1 MTEFD
6 RRALSLPASA
16 APALMVVIDTEEEFD
31 WAGPFGRA
39 GHSIDAIDDLGRA
52 QDLFEQFG
60 IVPVYAVDYPVA
72 DHPDRA
78 AALRGWIAGGRA
90 VLAAQLHSWV
100 TLPFDE
106 PLSRRLRTCVHAVD
120 RTQLRTNQTIL
131 GHHVYAFLDSNLHG
145 GHGESPHAICL
156 PKRLFAS
163 PWGAVGATHQ
173 TVLERGTA
181 EHSDRPHR
189 GQASAAKSKSPEQG
203 PSGPRWTRC
212 DNRRNF
218 LYNRSN
224 CLTIGL

>member
-1 MTEFD
+1 MHTISM
-6 RRALSLPASA
+6 RVISASA
-16 APALMVVIDTEEEFD
+16 ANRKSRSRAISDEVQVSKNEFFF
-31 WAGPFGRA
+31 A
-39 GHSIDAIDDLGRA
+39 S
-52 QDLFEQFG
+52 
-60 IVPVYAVDYPVA
+60 VVA
-72 DHPDRA
+72 DGDADGANTKLLDSRVA
-78 AALRGWIAGGRA
+78 EAGGR
-90 VLAAQLHSWV
+90 L
-100 TLPFDE
+100 DE
-106 PLSRRLRTCVHAVD
+106 PLSRRVRTCVHAVD
-120 RTQLRTNQTIL
+120 RTQLHPNQTIL

-224 CLTIGL
+224 CLTINPYTGIRETTHFSNRSG